1 MLWEE
6 EPHKRKAL
14 KYLEVVQECKDKG
27 LQVWLL
33 PAEIGCRGF
42 GLAGQISKA
51 SWRKGRNKQLTGCRR
66 RQRKPFAGYGI
77 GKRKE
82 VGSLEQMGSEHQ
94 EFTPLLAQQLE
105 NVMVKG

>member
-1 MLWEE
+1 M
-6 EPHKRKAL
+6 

-27 LQVWLL
+27 LQAWLL

-51 SWRKGRNKQLTGCRR
+51 SWRKGARNKQLTGCRR
-66 RQRKPFAGYGI
+66 RQKKPFAGYGI

-94 EFTPLLAQQLE
+94 EFTPLLALQLE
-105 NVMVKG
+105 NVMVKC